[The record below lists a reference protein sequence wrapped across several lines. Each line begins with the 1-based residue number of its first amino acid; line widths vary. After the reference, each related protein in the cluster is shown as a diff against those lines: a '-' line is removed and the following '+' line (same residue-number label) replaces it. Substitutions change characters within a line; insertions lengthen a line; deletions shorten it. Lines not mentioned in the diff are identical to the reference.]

1 MEEEDEEIL
10 SSSDC
15 DDSSDSY
22 KDDSQDSE
30 GENENPDCEDL
41 AVVSPSSD
49 ADRKSMNVNDLLRCV
64 IEAPLFQFKLRCLR
78 LYIIWCFFFFV
89 VRI

>member
-15 DDSSDSY
+15 DDSSDSN

-30 GENENPDCEDL
+30 GENDNPECEDL
-41 AVVSPSSD
+41 AVVSLSSD
-49 ADRKSMNVNDLLRCV
+49 ADRKSKNVKDLLRCV
-64 IEAPLFQFKLRCLR
+64 IEFPRFQFE
-78 LYIIWCFFFFV
+78 IEAEP
-89 VRI
+89 